1 MGILYSQLMED
12 PVNYGSNKKI
22 TDGERLASKKIENA
36 QTVEEV
42 ADIISDALV
51 NELMEQIHF

>member
-36 QTVEEV
+36 QTVEEM
-42 ADIISDALV
+42 
-51 NELMEQIHF
+51 N

>member
-1 MGILYSQLMED
+1 MSLLYSQLMED
-12 PVNYGSNKKI
+12 PVIYGSNKII
-22 TDGERLASKKIENA
+22 TDGERLVSKKIENA